1 MSSFCNPYDKCWASE
16 TTNIKDIICLLR
28 EEVITSY
35 EETFII
41 DKNEKK
47 NRTLNQ
53 STLKNK
59 FSIYRRFREQRNM
72 FSYTK
77 GMQSAKSW
85 LWETLQNK
93 QTEFVVFQSP
103 SCVLTLCDPMD
114 CNMLGFCVLHYLL
127 EFAQTHSIELVMP
140 SNHLILCCPLLL
152 LLSIFPRIRVFSN
165 ELEFAHKQITR
176 GKNETGKNL

>member
-1 MSSFCNPYDKCWASE
+1 MK
-16 TTNIKDIICLLR
+16 
-28 EEVITSY
+28 
-35 EETFII
+35 
-41 DKNEKK
+41 KK

-114 CNMLGFCVLHYLL
+114 CNMLGFRVLHYLL
-127 EFAQTHSIELVMP
+127 ELVATLFLVFWGTSLHSIFYSGRTNLHSHQQCRRVP
-140 SNHLILCCPLLL
+140 FSSHPIHNLLFVDFFNDGHSDWL
-152 LLSIFPRIRVFSN
+152 RWCFDLHFSN
-165 ELEFAHKQITR
+165 
-176 GKNETGKNL
+176 N

>member
-1 MSSFCNPYDKCWASE
+1 MK
-16 TTNIKDIICLLR
+16 
-28 EEVITSY
+28 
-35 EETFII
+35 
-41 DKNEKK
+41 KK

-114 CNMLGFCVLHYLL
+114 CNMLGFRVLHYLL
-127 EFAQTHSIELVMP
+127 EFAQTHVHWIGDAIQP
-140 SNHLILCCPLLL
+140 SRPLLPLLL
-152 LLSIFPRIRVFSN
+152 LLSIFPSIRVFSN
-165 ELEFAHKQITR
+165 ELKFAHKQITR
-176 GKNETGKNL
+176 GKKWDREEPID